1 MCQEPR
7 KDFPRQH
14 RVQFVGWVG
23 TCRAVPTALGSAPV
37 PICST
42 AAEDAGL
49 STRAPGGLWGSWDGD
64 GGPVRDFGSQKAQEG
79 VELVREV

>member
-14 RVQFVGWVG
+14 RVEFVGWMG
-23 TCRAVPTALGSAPV
+23 MCRAVPTALGSAPV
-37 PICST
+37 PICR
-42 AAEDAGL
+42 AEAEDAGL
-49 STRAPGGLWGSWDGD
+49 STRDPGGLWGSWDGD